1 MANFQAKHIYPYT
14 LKEILLLY
22 LSYIDDIFMIRKG
35 AKVVLMTFIK
45 ELNEKHKNIKFDFP
59 VSPRK
64 IAFLD
69 TMLYKDE
76 NNNIQTTLYHKSTD

>member
-1 MANFQAKHIYPYT
+1 M
-14 LKEILLLY
+14 LKEMLLLY
-22 LSYIDDIFMIRKG
+22 LSYIDDIFMLWKG
-35 AKVVLMTFIK
+35 TKVALMTFIK

-64 IAFLD
+64 TAFLD

>member
-1 MANFQAKHIYPYT
+1 
-14 LKEILLLY
+14 
-22 LSYIDDIFMIRKG
+22 
-35 AKVVLMTFIK
+35 MTFIK